1 MGLKWCWY
9 GSSQNYN
16 KDRIL
21 KFLVLRLLIWGKP
34 IFPLQ
39 LNPYFL
45 PNLHR
50 SCIWNSIVITLWNY
64 HLLYIYK
71 KTLETFPAAEI
82 LLTAAIVILAAILNL
97 FIYTQNWRIM
107 AFTNLEKTENENNNL
122 DKTDKFVESK
132 HVPIIDSDT
141 YL

>member
-1 MGLKWCWY
+1 M
-9 GSSQNYN
+9 
-16 KDRIL
+16 
-21 KFLVLRLLIWGKP
+21 KFYCHYSVKLSPTLL
-34 IFPLQ
+34 
-39 LNPYFL
+39 
-45 PNLHR
+45 
-50 SCIWNSIVITLWNY
+50 
-64 HLLYIYK
+64 YK

-97 FIYTQNWRIM
+97 FIYTQNWRIV